1 MRGTKVARKTT
12 AVMTAARQ
20 SSRALQCV
28 FPVRIVC
35 TDMVFIDI
43 NFNLFLV
50 NGMGLLYTESGYGKR
65 IKVKQKNMS
74 DRRG

>member
-1 MRGTKVARKTT
+1 VW
-12 AVMTAARQ
+12 
-20 SSRALQCV
+20 
-28 FPVRIVC
+28 IVC

-65 IKVKQKNMS
+65 IKVNQKNMS